1 MKTITTIDLIRGVAE
16 KWRRQYAPFD
26 ETHVVLFSARH
37 GHTELR
43 PKRVIYEELLAL
55 DPETATAEDVNRII
69 GNDTWTSPVCEEC
82 GSITDA
88 VVVVEGE
95 DANVSLCFPCVEK
108 AHTLMKQIG
117 H

>member
-16 KWRRQYAPFD
+16 KWRKRYEPFD
-26 ETHVVLFSARH
+26 ELPIVFSVRQ
-37 GHTELR
+37 GITTSR
-43 PKRVIYEELLAL
+43 PSREVYDKLEVL
-55 DPETATAEDVNRII
+55 DPETATAEEVNRII
-69 GNDTWTSPVCEEC
+69 GNDTWTSLVCEEC